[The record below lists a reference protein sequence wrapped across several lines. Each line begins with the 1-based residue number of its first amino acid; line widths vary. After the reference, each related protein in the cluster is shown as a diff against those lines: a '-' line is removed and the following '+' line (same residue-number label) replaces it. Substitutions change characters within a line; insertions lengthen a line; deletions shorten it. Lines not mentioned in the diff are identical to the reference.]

1 MATADELRPARF
13 ATTRWSLIASLRGSD
28 ARAARAA
35 LEELCALT
43 WYPLYAYARRH
54 GLAGDDARD
63 ATQGFF
69 AEFLAHEGFARAER
83 ERGRLRSFLLGSFQ
97 NFLAKRA
104 AESATERRGGGH
116 ATLSL
121 DLAGAEERYAIEPAH
136 ELSPERLY
144 AAAWARALLAAVV
157 AELAAEYEARGQGE
171 LFRALEGELGG
182 DATPHAELAARLAS
196 TPGAVKVAAHR
207 LRARYRE
214 LLRRSILETL
224 GDPAELEDELDALL
238 GAVSLSAPGTE
249 ASESA

>member
-13 ATTRWSLIASLRGSD
+13 ATTRWSLIASVRGAD
-28 ARAARAA
+28 AALARAA
-35 LEELCALT
+35 LEQLCALT
-43 WYPLYAYARRH
+43 WYPLYAYARRR
-54 GLAGDDARD
+54 GLSGDDARD

-69 AEFLAHEGFARAER
+69 AEFLARAGFARAER

-97 NFLAKRA
+97 NFLGKRA
-104 AESATERRGGGH
+104 AERASEKRGGEH

-121 DLAGAEERYAIEPAH
+121 DLGTAEERYAIEPAH

-144 AAAWARALLAAVV
+144 AAAWARALLAGVV
-157 AELAAEYEARGQGE
+157 AELGAEYEARGQGK

-182 DATPHAELAARLAS
+182 DARPHAELAARLAS
-196 TPGAVKVAAHR
+196 TAGAVKVAAHR

-224 GDPAELEDELDALL
+224 TDPAELDDELGALL
-238 GAVSLSAPGTE
+238 SAVSTAAPG
-249 ASESA
+249 SDPPESA